1 MGVRGSVGMGVR
13 GSIGMGV
20 GGGIAMGV
28 GEGTV
33 VSVGESSMGIRESI
47 GIWGYVVG
55 CDDFSLPALTM
66 GSLGLSYS
74 GKVLLLGCFDL
85 WGVFNWSRSNK
96 VEYWSLEVKDW
107 GFEVE
112 DWSFEIGFRSDWEV
126 VGDDTEAIV
135 VSDVV
140 SEDLLSFSIDV
151 AVASSDGSG
160 VVPHGVVGLVVLGV
174 PISCRAKL
182 ILRVVLAGVS
192 WSIARVNSAVCV
204 RGSISMV
211 VGAGIAVMVGS
222 SGIAVVV
229 RCSGIRSSQISWL
242 GEGTSQESSE
252 EDHSVHAE
260 VS

>member
-1 MGVRGSVGMGVR
+1 VVGEVLR
-13 GSIGMGV
+13 LPFVSMGV
-20 GGGIAMGV
+20 GGSVGVGVMGGIAVGEGTASIWESSMGV
-28 GEGTV
+28 GETIGV
-33 VSVGESSMGIRESI
+33 WVSV
-47 GIWGYVVG
+47 VG
-55 CDDFSLPALTM
+55 SDDVSLPPLS
-66 GSLGLSYS
+66 GGGISSSLGLHQSL
-74 GKVLLLGCFDL
+74 GMRLLGCFDF
-85 WGVFNWSRSNK
+85 WGVLNWSRSFE
-96 VEYWSLEVKDW
+96 VEYWCFEVENG
-107 GFEVE
+107 GFEV
-112 DWSFEIGFRSDWEV
+112 GLRSDWEV
-126 VGDDTEAIV
+126 VGDDTETIV